1 MAVTANKQ
9 ITIKQGEEGK
19 FIAFPVLAGEKI
31 LSGVFSVVGADGY
44 LKTATAANIK
54 TAKAVVITIDA
65 LDNTSGVNGNVAT
78 GLNLVRAYVS
88 GTFKLAN
95 FTSITQAMV
104 MKSMFITDNY
114 TIDEAQVSGIKAGTL
129 VQYLS
134 ATSGYL
140 ELNKFYNADGL
151 IVQKVP
157 LVAAADGTAG
167 AVLAWANPTGQ
178 SIIVEKVIAE
188 ITHAATDALGA
199 VDIGVAANGTTAS
212 DTIIDGLVID
222 TVGTFS
228 PVGSGGTNGKGDRLM
243 TSGQYIT
250 GTSKTADH
258 LNLAGMTGNAHIFYR
273 LID

>member
-1 MAVTANKQ
+1 MSAVTVNQQ
-9 ITIKQGEEGK
+9 ITIKEGEEGK

-31 LSGVFSVVGADGY
+31 LSGVFAVVGADGY

-65 LDNTSGVNGNVAT
+65 LDNTSGANGNVAT

-95 FTSITQAMV
+95 FASITQAMV

-129 VQYLS
+129 VQYPS

-140 ELNKFYNADGL
+140 ELNKVYNADGL

-167 AVLAWANPTGQ
+167 AVLAWANPIVTGKQ
-178 SIIVEKVIAE
+178 
-188 ITHAATDALGA
+188 
-199 VDIGVAANGTTAS
+199 
-212 DTIIDGLVID
+212 
-222 TVGTFS
+222 
-228 PVGSGGTNGKGDRLM
+228 
-243 TSGQYIT
+243 
-250 GTSKTADH
+250 
-258 LNLAGMTGNAHIFYR
+258 NLQV
-273 LID
+273 